1 MSAAASDAATT
12 STFLVR
18 ELFGFSFST
27 WRQHPRGESTGSVH
41 DGEGVQKPA
50 DLLAGSRPSAM
61 LAGVVPSIGCPSAA
75 GPFM

>member
-27 WRQHPRGESTGSVH
+27 WRQHPRGSVH
-41 DGEGVQKPA
+41 DGGGVQKPP